1 MKSPIKNKKFRYGSS
16 SALITVSVIAVV
28 VLINII
34 FTSLANKFLWYL
46 DMTPEE
52 LYTVSDECFALLD
65 ETFKKVNE
73 DRRADGHEDVKVII
87 TFCDEPDNIEENET
101 LRLVYNTALELEK
114 EYPET
119 IEVRWYD
126 IIRNPSAVQQYG
138 RPSTTSVIIE
148 SGTEFRVQ
156 SIRSFYT
163 FESDSA
169 EVPWAYNAEKKF
181 AACIMAVTQLE
192 TPLALFTSNHGEQA
206 YDIEFETVLVDAGY
220 KVSTIDLAKEDIPE
234 DCRLLVTFMPADDF
248 LVKDGVSEISEIEK
262 LDKFLDGTNAYMV
275 FTDYSTPTL
284 PNLEE
289 YLEEWGIAYERA
301 DSEYD
306 ASGDEKGF
314 NYMIKDTSQSLSAD
328 GFTFI
333 GEYVTKGLGGNI
345 TQHMR
350 TGGVPKKVIFRD
362 ATAIKHSYLYDPTN
376 YHDDSLDINQSEG
389 DFIYYTNDD
398 NGYVRSMYPVFT
410 TSASA
415 EAMVKGKVVD
425 KATSLDKFML
435 FTITQEDR
443 NIQESNY
450 TSINNSSYVL
460 ACSSTQFASEAFL
473 QSAVYGNSDMMMS
486 AFRAVGKEIVPVGL
500 TFKPFASQDIE
511 SITTKQANQYTV
523 VLTVIPAVVLLGAGV
538 FVIVKRRFS

>member
-1 MKSPIKNKKFRYGSS
+1 MKSPIKNKKLRYGSS
-16 SALITVSVIAVV
+16 SAVITVAVV
-28 VLINII
+28 AVVLLINII

-52 LYTVSDECFALLD
+52 LYTVTDECFALLD
-65 ETFKKVNE
+65 ETFETVNE
-73 DRRADGHEDVKVII
+73 NRREEGLADVKVTII
-87 TFCDEPDNIEENET
+87 FCDEPDNLESNET
-101 LRLVYNTALELEK
+101 QRLVYNTALELEK

-119 IEVRWYD
+119 IEVIWYD
-126 IIRNPSAVQQYG
+126 IVRNPSAVQQYG
-138 RPSTTSVIIE
+138 RPSTSSVIIA

-156 SIRSFYT
+156 GLRSFYT
-163 FESDSA
+163 FSSETD

-181 AACIMAVTQLE
+181 AACIMAVTQVE
-192 TPLALFTSNHGEQA
+192 SPIALFTANHGEQS
-206 YDIEFETVLVDAGY
+206 YDTELDEVLTDAGY
-220 KVSTIDLAKEDIPE
+220 IVGTIDLSKEEIPE
-234 DCRLLVTFMPADDF
+234 DCRLLITFMPTGDF

-262 LDKFLDGTNAYMV
+262 LDKYLDGTNAYMI

-289 YLEEWGIAYERA
+289 YLEEWGVAYERA

-306 ASGDEKGF
+306 NTGDEKGF

-333 GEYVTKGLGGNI
+333 GEYVTKGMGGTV
-345 TQHMR
+345 TQSMR
-350 TGGVPKKVIFRD
+350 QGGVPKKVIFSD
-362 ATAIKHSYLYDPTN
+362 ATAIKPSYLFEATN
-376 YHDDSLDINQSEG
+376 YHNESLDINDSAD
-389 DFIYYTNDD
+389 DFIYYTNND
-398 NGYVRSMYPVFT
+398 NGFVRSMHYVFT

-415 EAMVKGKVVD
+415 EAMVKGSVVD
-425 KATSLDKFML
+425 KATALDKFGL

-450 TSINNSSYVL
+450 STINNSSYVL
-460 ACSSTQFASEAFL
+460 ACSSTKFASEAFL
-473 QSAVYGNSDMMMS
+473 QSAVYGNSDLLMS
-486 AFRAVGKEIVPVGL
+486 MLRTVGKEVVPVGL

-511 SITTKQANQYTV
+511 SITTRQANQYTV
-523 VLTVIPAVVLLGAGV
+523 VLTVIPAVLLFGAGV